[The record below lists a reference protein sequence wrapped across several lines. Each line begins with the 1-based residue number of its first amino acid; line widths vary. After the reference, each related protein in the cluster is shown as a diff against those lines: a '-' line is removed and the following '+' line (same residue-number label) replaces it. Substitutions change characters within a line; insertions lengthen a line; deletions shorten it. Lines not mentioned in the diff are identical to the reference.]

1 MRRSFGTLP
10 DDGRWSVVYVASNP
24 FEAEIVRGLL
34 QEEEIPTLN
43 EPDIGSVFFGKS
55 SGLRILVS
63 REDEASARELLRAY
77 QDRQHL
83 KVINL
88 ADYVAERQHA
98 SNWRQGVDRIV
109 RLLAIPI
116 FLLVA
121 LSLVLVVFRW
131 V

>member
-1 MRRSFGTLP
+1 VP

-98 SNWRQGVDRIV
+98 TSWRHSVDRLV